1 MKRVLAFLLLLATGF
16 VVLMLALDE
25 EQKAKPSTPQQPSR
39 QEPTRQDSAPSQIPL
54 DQGGTQV
61 GLSGGFTISRHRDV
75 PRQGGGV
82 LRQKVY
88 ELTCKDSAPFAD
100 GRHRLQDLR
109 VQLFDQGKHAA
120 DLTATRA
127 LVELTSNAQKQ
138 RELRENRELEL
149 ENAVLVSLPDGGLP
163 PVRMEFGL
171 VRALVGEDAIT
182 LSTADDNQQVSVLVD
197 GERGGELRGKGMRA
211 SFPRQRDVDASA
223 LQLTILREPSVRVQG
238 LTLRGSGELRYEEL
252 LRNGAAT
259 VTLTDEVAAEV
270 QPREGGSDPVGG
282 RLVVTGKRMFGWLQR
297 TAGSAGDKRARGA
310 ALAWT
315 ALRLHGEPARVTT
328 DTVDLQSPRI
338 TVEPGASGQLASITA
353 DGGESSLVQRGER
366 GATFR
371 SSQPI
376 RLHRTAS
383 SLAAT
388 HRAFGFPSHA
398 LGALAQMEVVVF
410 DGPCAVDAQD
420 GVALA
425 ADRGMHVFKPQ
436 HGVDT
441 EAIAA
446 RAFGNVRV
454 ATGAAEQRIEATGD
468 SGFFLA
474 RTSTGDRLRLGS
486 ADGSARQSFD
496 VRREGVRLWGSG
508 AAQITRAAEGEVVAA
523 LRSKSGALQAENGA
537 RGDSDYGAMRNAES
551 IDVTIASGALRSFV
565 AEGSATELETE
576 QDGKPMFAKAS
587 RIEQVTD
594 AQWRLTG
601 TRGAPAALRYRGG
614 DGEISGEMTAPR
626 IDVHQVTGRAV
637 VVDAVEMGDERARI
651 DAVAPMRSGSAKSNV
666 KAAASRIR
674 AMPFAAG
681 SDRDLRRLFALPPG
695 AYEAAVA
702 PMRDPW
708 LWAETAVTA
717 EVDDE
722 NGSMRLEAESLLA
735 RPSTRS
741 LLIQGDAAQSS
752 LASLVRIEGG
762 KPVLSA
768 MGARVRFADEGGERV
783 SLLTTYLGDSR
794 LVPPRVSFFSEGSL
808 GWLAGECN
816 GEIEVVRDAVR
827 FRGPVHVQGLR
838 EDQTPDPLG
847 MDVDAA
853 ELTMRRHKETGEL
866 LAVDAAGGV
875 TVRWRDLYAQSRK
888 VELDLRWKRCIAED
902 PDGAQVRFG
911 SGQSYVAQR
920 IEANYETYTV
930 RSYFGRLQ
938 QDPRTAA
945 K

>member
-1 MKRVLAFLLLLATGF
+1 MKRVLAFLLLIAAGF
-16 VVLMLALDE
+16 VVLMIALGE
-25 EQKAKPSTPQQPSR
+25 EQKPQTSAAQQPAR
-39 QEPTRQDSAPSQIPL
+39 QAPARPDNAPAAIPL

-61 GLSGGFTISRHRDV
+61 GLSGGFTLSRHRDV
-75 PRQGGGV
+75 PRQSGGV

-163 PVRMEFGL
+163 PVRMELGV
-171 VRALVGEDAIT
+171 VRALVGEMAIT
-182 LSTADDNQQVSVLVD
+182 LDTVDANQPVSILVD
-197 GERGGELRGKGMRA
+197 GERGGELRGKGLRA
-211 SFPRQRDVDASA
+211 SFPRQRDAEASA
-223 LQLTILREPSVRVQG
+223 LQFTILRDPSVRMQG
-238 LTLRGSGELRYEEL
+238 LTLRGAGELRYDEL

-259 VTLTDEVAAEV
+259 VALADDVAAEV
-270 QPREGGSDPVGG
+270 QPKDGASDPVGG
-282 RLVVTGKRMFGWLQR
+282 RLVVTGKRLLGWLQR
-297 TAGSAGDKRARGA
+297 SAGGARGSS
-310 ALAWT
+310 LAWT
-315 ALRLHGEPARVTT
+315 ALRLHGAPARVTT

-353 DGGESSLVQRGER
+353 DGGLSSLVQRGDR

-371 SSQPI
+371 SEHPI

-383 SLAAT
+383 GLAAT

-398 LGALAQMEVVVF
+398 LGALAQLEVVVF
-410 DGPCAVDAQD
+410 DGPCEVDAQD

-436 HGVDT
+436 NAADAQ
-441 EAIAA
+441 AIAA
-446 RAFGNVRV
+446 RAFGRVRV
-454 ATGAAEQRIEATGD
+454 ASGAGKERIEATGD

-474 RTSTGDRLRLGS
+474 RTATGDRLRLGS
-486 ADGSARQSFD
+486 ADGAAQQSFD

-508 AAQITRAAEGEVVAA
+508 AANITRAADGGVVAA
-523 LRSKSGALQAENGA
+523 LRSKTGSLQAENGA
-537 RGDSDYGAMRNAES
+537 RGESGYGAMRNAES
-551 IDVTIASGALRSFV
+551 IDVEIADGAVRSFV
-565 AEGSATELETE
+565 AEGPATELETE
-576 QDGKPMFAKAS
+576 QDGKPMFAKAA
-587 RIEQVTD
+587 RIEQVTE
-594 AQWRLTG
+594 AQWRLSG
-601 TRGAPAALRYRGG
+601 PRGAPATLRYRGG
-614 DGEISGEMTAPR
+614 DGEISGEMSAPR
-626 IDVHQVTGRAV
+626 IDVHRVTGRAV
-637 VVDAVEMGDERARI
+637 VVDAVEQGDERARI
-651 DAVAPMRSGSAKSNV
+651 DAVAPMRSGAANSHV

-681 SDRDLRRLFALPPG
+681 TERDLRRLFPLPTG
-695 AYEAAVA
+695 AFEAAVA

-708 LWAETAVTA
+708 LWAETGVTA

-722 NGSMRLEAESLLA
+722 KGSMRLDAASLLA

-752 LASLVRIEGG
+752 LASLVRVEGG

-768 MGARVRFADEGGERV
+768 KGARVRFADEGGERV
-783 SLLTTYLGDSR
+783 SLLTTYLGSSR
-794 LVPPRVSFFSEGSL
+794 VVPPRVSFFSDGAL
-808 GWLAGECN
+808 GWLSGECN

-827 FRGPVHVQGLR
+827 FLGPVHVQSLR

-853 ELTMRRHKETGEL
+853 QLTMRRHKDTGEL
-866 LAVDAAGGV
+866 LAVDAGGGV
-875 TVRWRDLYAQSRK
+875 TVRWRDLYARSK
-888 VELDLRWKRCIAED
+888 NVELDLRWKRCIAED
-902 PDGAQVRFG
+902 PVGAQVRFG
-911 SGQSYVAQR
+911 NGQSYVAQR

>member
-25 EQKAKPSTPQQPSR
+25 EQTAKPSTPQQSSR

-149 ENAVLVSLPDGGLP
+149 ENAVLVSHPDGGLP
-163 PVRMEFGL
+163 PVRMELGL
-171 VRALVGEDAIT
+171 VRALVGEAAIT
-182 LSTADDNQQVSVLVD
+182 LNTADDNQPVSVLVD

-211 SFPRQRDVDASA
+211 SFPRQRDADASS

-238 LTLRGSGELRYEEL
+238 LTLRGSGELRYEEM
-252 LRNGAAT
+252 LRSGAAT
-259 VTLTDEVAAEV
+259 LALTEDVAAEV
-270 QPREGGSDPVGG
+270 QPKEGGSDPLGG
-282 RLVVTGKRMFGWLQR
+282 RLVVTGKRMFGWMQR
-297 TAGSAGDKRARGA
+297 TASSGDKRARGA

-338 TVEPGASGQLASITA
+338 TVEPGASGQIASITA
-353 DGGESSLVQRGER
+353 DGGESALVQRGER

-371 SSQPI
+371 SSRPI

-436 HGVDT
+436 NGVDT

-454 ATGAAEQRIEATGD
+454 ATGAAEERIEATGD

-474 RTSTGDRLRLGS
+474 RTKKGDRLRLGN
-486 ADGSARQSFD
+486 ADGASQQSFD
-496 VRREGVRLWGSG
+496 VRREGVRLRGTG
-508 AAQITRAAEGEVVAA
+508 AAEITRDADGEVVAV
-523 LRSKSGALQAENGA
+523 LRSKSGSLQAENGA

-551 IDVTIASGALRSFV
+551 IDVTIASGAVRSFV

-594 AQWRLTG
+594 AQWRLSG

-626 IDVHQVTGRAV
+626 IDVHRVTGRAV
-637 VVDAVEMGDERARI
+637 VVDAIEQGDERARI
-651 DAVAPMRSGSAKSNV
+651 DAVAPMRTGSAKSNV

-681 SDRDLRRLFALPPG
+681 SDLDLRRLFALPPG

-708 LWAETAVTA
+708 LWAENSVTA

-722 NGSMRLEAESLLA
+722 KGSMRLQAASLLA

-741 LLIQGDAAQSS
+741 LLIQGDASQSS
-752 LASLVRIEGG
+752 LASLVRVENG
-762 KPVLSA
+762 KPTLSA
-768 MGARVRFADEGGERV
+768 KGARVRFADEGGERV

-794 LVPPRVSFFSEGSL
+794 LVPPRVSFFSEGAL
-808 GWLAGECN
+808 GWMSGECN

-827 FRGPVHVQGLR
+827 FLGPVHAQSLR

-853 ELTMRRHKETGEL
+853 QLTMRRHKDTGEL
-866 LAVDAAGGV
+866 LAVDAGGGV
-875 TVRWRDLYAQSRK
+875 TVRWRDLYAQSKK